1 MAEKKYFERGGIAII
16 AVNRDYDNPYLTF
29 SAVYTNR

>member
-1 MAEKKYFERGGIAII
+1 MAEKKYFERGCIAII
-16 AVNRDYDNPYLTF
+16 AVNRDYDNPYFAF